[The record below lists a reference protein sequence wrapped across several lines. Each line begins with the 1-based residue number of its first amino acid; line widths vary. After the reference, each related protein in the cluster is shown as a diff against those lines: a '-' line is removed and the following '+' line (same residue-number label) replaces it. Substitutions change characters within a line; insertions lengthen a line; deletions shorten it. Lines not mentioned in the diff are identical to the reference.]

1 MDKNPAN
8 CSKPLRIYPG
18 HFKPSEK
25 ISENCCDK
33 KLYTELR
40 VFSAM
45 NPDRLLIYGT
55 AFIIMGLSNAVIPI
69 LPELA
74 DLNSGSFGGLASS
87 LLFSAYFLG
96 ALGTM
101 LPFGILADR
110 FGNIRFI
117 GLGIVLTAI
126 SGLIILLS
134 ENLWV
139 LLISRFI
146 EGSACGAFFPAAFAT
161 LSKCR
166 DPGRCIG
173 EFTFL
178 FNAGLAAGAL
188 LSGLLADACLKG
200 AILIFTVMAFLLTIY
215 LLPGYKGLIH
225 TPNTGKS
232 SSAGDL
238 FRDSYREI
246 TGLLSISN
254 SGIWLSSFLL
264 NGTIG
269 VLVAY
274 YPDYSI
280 GTLTKVQLGSS
291 IASLYVCA
299 MITSL
304 LAGYF
309 KVKERELIQTG
320 IVFSIL
326 GALFAIKYPLLGFS
340 SLGGGSG
347 IATVGFALAVSRM
360 HADRGLV
367 MGLFNTT
374 IYAGLSLAPI
384 AAGLFTGFL
393 SFEKL
398 FIANGCILA
407 GALILKE

>member
-1 MDKNPAN
+1 
-8 CSKPLRIYPG
+8 
-18 HFKPSEK
+18 
-25 ISENCCDK
+25 
-33 KLYTELR
+33 
-40 VFSAM
+40 M
-45 NPDRLLIYGT
+45 NPDRLLIYGA
-55 AFIIMGLSNAVIPI
+55 AFTIMGLSNAVIPI

-74 DLNSGSFGGLASS
+74 DLNPSSVGGLASS

-117 GLGIVLTAI
+117 ELGIVLTAI
-126 SGLIILLS
+126 SGLIIILS
-134 ENLWV
+134 ENLWI
-139 LLISRFI
+139 LMISRFI
-146 EGSACGAFFPAAFAT
+146 EGSACGAFFPAAFAI
-161 LSKCR
+161 LSKCT
-166 DPGRCIG
+166 DPGRYIG

-188 LSGLLADACLKG
+188 LSGLLADAYLKG
-200 AILIFTVMAFLLTIY
+200 AILIFTAMAFLLAIY
-215 LLPGYKGLIH
+215 LLPGHKGLIH
-225 TPNTGKS
+225 PQSTGKPGALPGS
-232 SSAGDL
+232 PGNL
-238 FRDSYREI
+238 FRNYYREI
-246 TGLLSISN
+246 TGLLSYSN

-274 YPDYSI
+274 YPDYSL

-304 LAGYF
+304 LAGHF
-309 KVKERELIQTG
+309 KVKEKTLIRTG

-347 IATVGFALAVSRM
+347 IATVGFALAVTRM
-360 HADRGLV
+360 NADRGLV